1 MSVNKNQIDK
11 LKKVMEAISS
21 RHVSMVEVGFED
33 EMDNI
38 RYYTAVTYKNGE
50 THRYAVRVQDRFEN
64 GEKQTFAKCNCRAG
78 AKDMVCRHILKVAK
92 IDAEKFNRDLYIET
106 IVNYRAHRNYRRAA

>member
-1 MSVNKNQIDK
+1 MSNATTIEK
-11 LKKVMEAISS
+11 LKKVMEAINSH
-21 RHVSMVEVGFED
+21 HVATVEAGYEY

-50 THRYAVRVQDRFEN
+50 AHRYRVRVQDRFEA
-64 GEKQTFAKCNCRAG
+64 GEKQTFASCNCRAG

-92 IDAEKFNRDLYIET
+92 IDAEKFNRELHLDTLA
-106 IVNYRAHRNYRRAA
+106 NYQAYKPAMRRAV